1 MDEIEFI
8 FQVADYDA
16 EQLLPQVSRA
26 LQRRM
31 ELRTQ
36 KVKPGQPDPSQ
47 MTEAQRKLQER
58 MKKIWGIVFVAL
70 GIYFV
75 YSANKSGSIM
85 NMQGIIGIVA
95 IVWGISR
102 LIPKRK
108 VNPERYDKA
117 AKEFL
122 DGHKENLGD
131 QELQICF
138 SDEEMVIVTG
148 AVEDLDQEAVTYG
161 DIEFGMETE
170 DIFLLVHGGHGVMLQ
185 KKDITL
191 GTVDEF
197 REFIKEHVR
206 SFTPYEPEEAEN
218 AEQAEPPVETEEV
231 EPDAE
236 PELAEEEIE
245 AEAAEAEEETE
256 EE

>member
-16 EQLLPQVSRA
+16 EQLLPQVSKA

-75 YSANKSGSIM
+75 YAAYQSGNIM
-85 NMQGIIGIVA
+85 SMQGIIGIVA

-117 AKEFL
+117 AREFL

-131 QELQICF
+131 QELQVCF

-148 AVEDLDQEAVTYG
+148 AVEDLDQEAVAY
-161 DIEFGMETE
+161 DAIEFGMETE
-170 DIFLLVHGGHGVMLQ
+170 DIFLFVHGGRGVMLQ

-191 GTVDEF
+191 GSVEEF
-197 REFIKEHVR
+197 REFAMKHVR
-206 SFTPYEPEEAEN
+206 SFTPYVPEEPAAGEQPAAAAE
-218 AEQAEPPVETEEV
+218 EPAVEADPETEES
-231 EPDAE
+231 
-236 PELAEEEIE
+236 
-245 AEAAEAEEETE
+245 ETE
-256 EE
+256 EI